1 MSWRASGFR
10 AWLWQ
15 RATSVYMTLFLLVMA
30 ITLVVQTPS
39 TYPAWRGIVGDG
51 RVAIATALFFAAL
64 LLHSWIG
71 VRDVIIDYV
80 RPFLLR
86 ITLLAVVGC
95 GLFAT
100 LLWVLR
106 VLFKASL

>member
-15 RATSVYMTLFLLVMA
+15 RATAIYMALFLLVMGV
-30 ITLVVQTPS
+30 TLVVQAPS
-39 TYPAWRGIVGDG
+39 TYPSWRGLVGDG

-80 RPFLLR
+80 RPFMLR
-86 ITLLAVVGC
+86 LTLLAMVAG
-95 GLFAT
+95 GLLAT